1 MRVCFDS
8 ENMQLACYGE
18 VLGSKATCALLAC
31 CRVYVSVPSEWLQL
45 LQDVR
50 QEHLRL
56 VHTNTRLCCVFLMP
70 AAVAGFGGSLQ
81 LGSHQPDA
89 AVCLL

>member
-8 ENMQLACYGE
+8 ENLQLACHGE
-18 VLGSKATCALLAC
+18 MPGSKATCVLLAC
-31 CRVYVSVPSEWLQL
+31 CRVCVSVPSEWLQM
-45 LQDVR
+45 LQDVG

-56 VHTNTRLCCVFLMP
+56 VHTNTRLCCVLLMP
-70 AAVAGFGGSLQ
+70 AAVAGFGVSLQ
-81 LGSHQPDA
+81 LGSHQLDA